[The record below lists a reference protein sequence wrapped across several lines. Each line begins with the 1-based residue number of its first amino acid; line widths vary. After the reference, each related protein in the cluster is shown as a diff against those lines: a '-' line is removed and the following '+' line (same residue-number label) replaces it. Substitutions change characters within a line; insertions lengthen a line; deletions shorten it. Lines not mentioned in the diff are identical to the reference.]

1 MTAALRLDGVGR
13 MFGDIHAVKEVS
25 LAVDSG
31 EFFTFLGPSGS
42 GKSTVL
48 RMIAGLENPDVGMI
62 AIDGKD
68 VTAVPP
74 WSRDIGMVFQQYAL
88 FPHMSV
94 ADNVGYGMKMRGA
107 RAAEI
112 SRTVDDLLEL
122 AGLSG
127 YQKRSVARL
136 SGGEQQ
142 RVALARGLAHH
153 PAVLLLDEPLGAL
166 DERVRRDMQRE
177 LKRIQ
182 RETRTTF
189 IYVTHDQEEALTMSD
204 RIAVFDAGTIAQCD
218 VPDKI
223 FERPRTRFVASFFR
237 GFNVLEGKVVDASH
251 DMLEVSAGGHRIG
264 VPLRGAG
271 APAGG
276 SSVSIGVR
284 AEKLHIGGAA
294 SGGQVSLDGLLR
306 DVVYKGT
313 VIDHVVEL
321 PDEQTVVVTSVRR
334 EVAEDARNV
343 IVSCSA
349 NDLMLLES

>member
-13 MFGDIHAVKEVS
+13 MFGNIHAVKDVS
-25 LAVDSG
+25 LEVASG

-48 RMIAGLENPDVGMI
+48 RMIAGLEKPDVGTI

-68 VTAVPP
+68 VTPVPP
-74 WSRDIGMVFQQYAL
+74 WGRDIGMVFQQYAL
-88 FPHMSV
+88 FPHMNV

-107 RAAEI
+107 PTAEI
-112 SRTVDDLLEL
+112 DRTVDGLLEL

-127 YQKRSVARL
+127 FQKRSVARL

-142 RVALARGLAHH
+142 RVALARSLAHH

-166 DERVRRDMQRE
+166 DERVRREMQRE

-204 RIAVFDAGTIAQCD
+204 RIAVFHAGTIVQCD

-237 GFNVLEGKVVDASH
+237 GFNVLEGKVLKTSEDV
-251 DMLEVSAGGHRIG
+251 LEVRTGGHRIY
-264 VPLRGAG
+264 VPLRGVG
-271 APAGG
+271 APPDG

-284 AEKLHIGGAA
+284 SEKLYIGAAA
-294 SGGQVSLDGLLR
+294 SGRAVSLDGLLR

-313 VIDHVVEL
+313 VIDHIVEL
-321 PDEQTVVVTSVRR
+321 SDGQSVAVTSVRR
-334 EVAEDARNV
+334 EVADDARNV
-343 IVSCSA
+343 TVSCA
-349 NDLMLLES
+349 TDDLVLLDL